1 MLLCS
6 FLILFFPFH
15 YNVLKNTINI
25 KVVSIDAKV
34 THKSNDSRA
43 LAWSFCSPR
52 DRARCLQVPTH
63 LIRMRGSGLALGL
76 LLAALANGHLSGPK
90 PSACW
95 PRRFLS
101 ISCCTPVQR
110 GTNTKS
116 DMVKGPFL
124 MGSTTAKWPFVESQK
139 PLLQFPP
146 RGTRS
151 IF

>member
-6 FLILFFPFH
+6 FLIHFFSFQ
-15 YNVLKNTINI
+15 YNVLKNAINI
-25 KVVSIDAKV
+25 TVVSIDAKV
-34 THKSNDSRA
+34 TLTQKCNYKRRA
-43 LAWSFCSPR
+43 AAGPWLGV
-52 DRARCLQVPTH
+52 LQV
-63 LIRMRGSGLALGL
+63 LIHVMRIRGSRLALGL

-110 GTNTKS
+110 GTSTTT

-124 MGSTTAKWPFVESQK
+124 MGSTRAKWPFV
-139 PLLQFPP
+139 
-146 RGTRS
+146 
-151 IF
+151 